1 MMRNE
6 ETITK
11 LNAMRLGAMAEQY
24 IIQESEPSYNE
35 MSFEDRFQLLVDY
48 EYAQRQTNKLDRLIK
63 QATFKEPKAASFN
76 IKFLSRWR
84 SG

>member
-24 IIQESEPSYNE
+24 IIQESEPSY
-35 MSFEDRFQLLVDY
+35 DY
-48 EYAQRQTNKLDRLIK
+48 
-63 QATFKEPKAASFN
+63 FAS
-76 IKFLSRWR
+76 
-84 SG
+84 